1 MAYFYNQDIWGWTNG
16 FGGILFSH
24 QPVYVCRGIC
34 IPLFDVTK
42 VTKVAGYCWWSTRF
56 NFKPSFCDHLWRR
69 NHPYPSCFQLYI
81 LIMFPP
87 FTSHFQ
93 LLILIMLQLVATI
106 TLLPNVNIHIIYT
119 CPYNISF
126 YRVPISP
133 FVFVEISII
142 FTPTSNQSPRN
153 RPSAGCGCGRRWQAQ
168 VISLLRWW
176 WACGSCWD
184 PMALLVW
191 AQAGDRKGRW
201 FLRMDILDDSL
212 GSKPS

>member
-1 MAYFYNQDIWGWTNG
+1 MEVQPSLPVPLSVAYFDHVSTMY
-16 FGGILFSH
+16 
-24 QPVYVCRGIC
+24 
-34 IPLFDVTK
+34 IPLS
-42 VTKVAGYCWWSTRF
+42 VAYS
-56 NFKPSFCDHLWRR
+56 DH
-69 NHPYPSCFQLYI
+69 
-81 LIMFPP
+81 
-87 FTSHFQ
+87 
-93 LLILIMLQLVATI
+93 VATI

-119 CPYNISF
+119 CLYNISF

-191 AQAGDRKGRW
+191 AQAGDRKGEKVVPADGHFGRYPRVEAIINPMNM
-201 FLRMDILDDSL
+201 FLQDKKRNIKQKHDQLSL
-212 GSKPS
+212 KPAKTTQKKP